1 VRRAVF
7 LDRDGT
13 IIREVNYLRRLEDLE
28 LLPRVPEA
36 LRSLGR
42 AGYLCLVVT
51 NQSGVA
57 RGYFDLE
64 FVDAA
69 HRELDRRLRA
79 AGAGV
84 DGFYVCPHHP
94 DHTGPCGCRKP
105 APGMVLRAATE
116 RGIDLRG
123 SWVVGDKPEDILL
136 GRNAGCRSALART
149 GYGRETERK
158 LGEGEAPDVVADD
171 LAAAAEE
178 ILTR

>member
-1 VRRAVF
+1 MRPAVF

-13 IIREVNYLRRLEDLE
+13 LIREVNYLRRLEDLE
-28 LLPRVPEA
+28 LLPRVPDA
-36 LRSLGR
+36 LRRLGR

-57 RGYFDLE
+57 RGYFDLG
-64 FVDAA
+64 FVEAA

-94 DHTGPCGCRKP
+94 DRTGPCGCRKP
-105 APGMVLRAATE
+105 APGMVLRAAAE
-116 RGIDLRG
+116 WGVDPRE
-123 SWVVGDKPEDILL
+123 SWVVGDKLEDILL
-136 GRNAGCRSALART
+136 ARNAGCRSALVRT
-149 GYGRETERK
+149 GYGGETERQ
-158 LGEGEAPDVVADD
+158 LAGGAAPEVVADD

-178 ILTR
+178 ILTK

>member
-1 VRRAVF
+1 MRRAVF

-13 IIREVNYLRRLEDLE
+13 LIREVNYLRRLEDLE
-28 LLPRVPEA
+28 LLPGVPEA

-42 AGYLCLVVT
+42 AGYLCLVAT

-57 RGYFDLE
+57 RGYFDLG
-64 FVDAA
+64 FVEAA

-79 AGAGV
+79 AGAGL

-94 DHTGPCGCRKP
+94 GHTGPCGCRKP
-105 APGMVLRAATE
+105 APGMVLRAAAE
-116 RGIDLRG
+116 RGIDLRE

-136 GRNAGCRSALART
+136 GRNAGCRSALVRT
-149 GYGRETERK
+149 GYGTETERQ
-158 LGEGEAPDVVADD
+158 LGEGAAPDVVAED